1 MGLFVFYLLV
11 YAGLCRL
18 QNHIIANYALI
29 NHYKTVILTHLL
41 ISPPEKVFQVLCLS
55 EFFQWVHTVIC
66 GVRMKVVWK
75 SHGIYICFKN
85 RLICFIFIYPFV
97 VTKLYIR
104 QKYSRFYCYCCFQA
118 NILYQCVGH
127 DTISDNVVN
136 LEHFFN
142 FVFASI
148 NSNVSRQPFRW
159 TFLFEEIHNRLIC
172 FFCGI

>member
-1 MGLFVFYLLV
+1 M
-11 YAGLCRL
+11 
-18 QNHIIANYALI
+18 
-29 NHYKTVILTHLL
+29 L

-104 QKYSRFYCYCCFQA
+104 QKYSRFYCYCCFRA
-118 NILYQCVGH
+118 NILYRCVGH

-148 NSNVSRQPFRW
+148 NSHVSRQYIAFS
-159 TFLFEEIHNRLIC
+159 
-172 FFCGI
+172 FFCLKKIMMLYFAGFKNELIWVLSFCIAGYKTLSDKNVRQLVCCQFCLWFQ